1 MWGGGRDNN
10 IPCDSV
16 DDGFED
22 AGDAVDDGGD
32 CIADGAEDGF
42 NLEWVGELVGGGCG
56 WGRSWRR
63 TQERTAPIFDMM
75 W

>member
-1 MWGGGRDNN
+1 MGGGDYNN
-10 IPCDSV
+10 VPCDSV

-42 NLEWVGELVGGGCG
+42 NLEWVGELVGVDVAGGG
-56 WGRSWRR
+56 VGDVRR
-63 TQERTAPIFDMM
+63 RERHPFFLM
-75 W
+75 WWW